1 MKSHANLPNYNSLH
15 IPFGFKVFGQPN
27 PHMSIEYNPTTAT
40 HWLQYSSNI
49 QYSSCILSQFSISES
64 SNCAFALT
72 LSVSACGYFALTLH
86 FCKEREFDFWKSYIT
101 YENLPTAILV
111 LKNEVEIIVGE
122 KKKLLKESNKS
133 TSSTQEMMTCKSR
146 FNLYTYDIYFM
157 FGLTTK

>member
-1 MKSHANLPNYNSLH
+1 
-15 IPFGFKVFGQPN
+15 
-27 PHMSIEYNPTTAT
+27 MSIEYNPTTAT

-157 FGLTTK
+157 FGLTTKQFSIIKYFYILSSLGNT